1 MKTKASNPVPP
12 HMEFPKMVD
21 CPNKCGQPIW
31 LHGEGT
37 AHTGQVC
44 WKCQEEA
51 AAKLAARSW

>member
-1 MKTKASNPVPP
+1 
-12 HMEFPKMVD
+12 MVD